1 MYKNEV
7 RARMCPN
14 CGAPLTGHMAKCGYC
29 GTTVKSGQSVNV
41 GNPEHSGGTMQ
52 IDGLWDMDR
61 FESIGRLIDAV
72 WDDRNGYQFCGIACG
87 DCLFA
92 QVVWASES
100 YPTLYLYL
108 DRDQCEAF
116 MSLDISTYFSR
127 EDPINFPYRFQ
138 SKVYLTTDT
147 MAAILTIFVQNVF
160 GAEEKDLVFD
170 IEQEPVTIDNEG
182 NITFCSTG
190 EKHSG
195 AENAEEN
202 IGRTLLI
209 LLAVFL
215 GISLVA
221 FLIDGIVECIPAR

>member
-1 MYKNEV
+1 
-7 RARMCPN
+7 
-14 CGAPLTGHMAKCGYC
+14 
-29 GTTVKSGQSVNV
+29 
-41 GNPEHSGGTMQ
+41 
-52 IDGLWDMDR
+52 
-61 FESIGRLIDAV
+61 
-72 WDDRNGYQFCGIACG
+72 
-87 DCLFA
+87 
-92 QVVWASES
+92 
-100 YPTLYLYL
+100 
-108 DRDQCEAF
+108 
-116 MSLDISTYFSR
+116 
-127 EDPINFPYRFQ
+127 
-138 SKVYLTTDT
+138 
-147 MAAILTIFVQNVF
+147 VQNVF

-221 FLIDGIVECIPAR
+221 FLIGGIVECIPAR